1 MTQAQESGLKSSSS
15 KPTNL
20 RKPSEDFHEVEEWK
34 SGVHPE
40 IAAKSKFEQG
50 SKEHEFEQQVNHVKS
65 QLDTFNNS
73 LPSSTKFVEEWLDD
87 LKSKIKNQ
95 TESLDDKL
103 IEIQALKNKGK
114 YNNQIG
120 DDLNHEFD
128 QFEEMVK
135 EALDNTKNE
144 I

>member
-1 MTQAQESGLKSSSS
+1 MK
-15 KPTNL
+15 
-20 RKPSEDFHEVEEWK
+20 
-34 SGVHPE
+34 
-40 IAAKSKFEQG
+40 I
-50 SKEHEFEQQVNHVKS
+50 
-65 QLDTFNNS
+65 
-73 LPSSTKFVEEWLDD
+73 
-87 LKSKIKNQ
+87 KIKNQ

-114 YNNQIG
+114 YNNQMG

-144 I
+144 IQDISFNLNQ